1 MLDSKRMF
9 SQRITEIRT
18 LGEVKRLLFR
28 VTCSQGS
35 LAKLVSK
42 HQWLIV
48 THMKY
53 KVLSP
58 EEGEEQEGR
67 AGILTEPP

>member
-1 MLDSKRMF
+1 MF

-18 LGEVKRLLFR
+18 LGEVKRILFR

-35 LAKLVSK
+35 LAKLVRK

-53 KVLSP
+53 KVVDP
-58 EEGEEQEGR
+58 EEGEEHSQVVLVVMNLP
-67 AGILTEPP
+67 ASA